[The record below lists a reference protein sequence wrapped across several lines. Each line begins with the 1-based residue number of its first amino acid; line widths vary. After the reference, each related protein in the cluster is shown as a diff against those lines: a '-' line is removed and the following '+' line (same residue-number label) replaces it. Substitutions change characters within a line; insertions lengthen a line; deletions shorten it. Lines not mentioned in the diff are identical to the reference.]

1 MIEPKVRQQHYRDQN
16 RGRMYSLPYGW
27 NVDKSSF
34 SPRQRRRLIK
44 KYRRHAT
51 VVAAHAN
58 DPDVPL
64 S

>member
-1 MIEPKVRQQHYRDQN
+1 MIEPKVRH
-16 RGRMYSLPYGW
+16 
-27 NVDKSSF
+27 VDKSSF